1 MNAVGRTTQRS
12 VCTADGS
19 EGPGGSSWRETEAVG
34 IDIPKGIRIP
44 LRMSSW
50 LGAGALDA
58 QLAGNGGDGRRTAAA
73 TAVARRGAGA
83 VDQTGPGNENDAG
96 QAA

>member
-1 MNAVGRTTQRS
+1 
-12 VCTADGS
+12 
-19 EGPGGSSWRETEAVG
+19 
-34 IDIPKGIRIP
+34 
-44 LRMSSW
+44 MSSW
-50 LGAGALDA
+50 FGAGALDA

-73 TAVARRGAGA
+73 TALARRGAGA